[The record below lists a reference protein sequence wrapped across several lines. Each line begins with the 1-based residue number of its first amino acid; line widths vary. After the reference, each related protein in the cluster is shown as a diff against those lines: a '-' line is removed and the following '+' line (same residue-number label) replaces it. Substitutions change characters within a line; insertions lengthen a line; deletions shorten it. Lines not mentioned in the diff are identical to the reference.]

1 MFCTRALAPSAPMF
15 TPRANHAMLTLLP
28 VHRNETRCQCV
39 LFSPNDTPEALE
51 ENVLTTVGLHPA
63 LKPAVR
69 ISSTN
74 PLVPLG
80 SIEGQQD
87 LTDTDS
93 VIKSLDVLLME
104 AGKYKWQHFEHAHCN
119 VVVDCS
125 GPDGTVELLRSL
137 RGTHELNQTHR
148 LVADQTA
155 LEISFKPSELPPSV
169 FIVNH
174 GVSGHV
180 FELEPHKT
188 IGDLQACC
196 ADTFNVL
203 IDRQARN
210 RLTVT
215 PCIPHPHASPI
226 TPHSRR
232 FSWATCVSMS
242 RAGRSARSTSCTSS
256 CGNPE
261 AAPSS

>member
-1 MFCTRALAPSAPMF
+1 MLAL
-15 TPRANHAMLTLLP
+15 RHNLP
-28 VHRNETRCQCV
+28 ASIATKPDVKRV
-39 LFSPNDTPEALE
+39 SFSPNDTFEALK
-51 ENVLTTVGLHPA
+51 ENAFTTVGLHPA

-69 ISSTN
+69 ITSEE

-80 SIEGQQD
+80 LPD

-93 VIKSLDVLLME
+93 VLKLLDIPLTE
-104 AGKYKWQHFEHAHCN
+104 AGENKWLNPDWDFNFN
-119 VVVDCS
+119 VIVDCS

-137 RGTHELNQTHR
+137 HGTHELKQAHR
-148 LVADQTA
+148 LVADQTELA
-155 LEISFKPSELPPSV
+155 ISFEPRSLPPSV